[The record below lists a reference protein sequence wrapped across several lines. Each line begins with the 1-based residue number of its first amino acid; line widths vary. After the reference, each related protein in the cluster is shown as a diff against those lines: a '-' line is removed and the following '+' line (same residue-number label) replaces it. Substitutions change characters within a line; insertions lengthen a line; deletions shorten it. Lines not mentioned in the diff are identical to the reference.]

1 MYRYST
7 EISLYYFIDSFTRIF
22 KELLRELYRPRFAHN
37 ASYFILTDFLNNS
50 ISILQNQA
58 LWFFYRIYTW
68 YMSGRASGSTSR
80 QYRISW
86 CSCAVYVDVEGIVNC
101 PEAIASALSPNGV
114 VKKQSLYNRQP
125 RAQIS
130 AAVEITRPP

>member
-50 ISILQNQA
+50 VSILQNQA
-58 LWFFYRIYTW
+58 LWFFLSDIYLVYVGPSFGVHFKAISDKLVQLCRVRGCWRYREL
-68 YMSGRASGSTSR
+68 SGSNRKCT
-80 QYRISW
+80 
-86 CSCAVYVDVEGIVNC
+86 
-101 PEAIASALSPNGV
+101 LSKRGSEKTKFV
-114 VKKQSLYNRQP
+114 
-125 RAQIS
+125 
-130 AAVEITRPP
+130 